1 MGVRLRVRRDNERA
15 QEPREGCDN
24 PKELQAPSVR
34 VSQPHPSRH
43 LTGACVCVNLS
54 VGYRLTPRERETD

>member
-1 MGVRLRVRRDNERA
+1 MGVRLGVGRDNERV
-15 QEPREGCDN
+15 QEPREGCDS
-24 PKELQAPSVR
+24 PKELQAPSAR
-34 VSQPHPSRH
+34 VESHPSRH